1 MLGKT
6 TKTRTFTAILTT
18 LLILSCI
25 PQQVLAQKASREGL
39 PGRRV
44 GGGTRGEC
52 PIEAKRLTALVP
64 ENNLGLTVADYPTF
78 FFYVPESPIPK
89 TVEFVLLDDGDRQ
102 VYETSFM
109 TAGTGGVIN
118 LSLPVNAGLPPL
130 TIGKNY
136 HWYFSVV
143 CNPVNRAEDIFVE
156 GWVQRVELD
165 PILAIKLDKASMQ
178 ERVNLY
184 AAAGLWHEAITTLT
198 NLRRDRPND
207 PTMIANWIQLLQ
219 SVELD
224 TIAQEPL
231 FNYGTAKQPLVKP
244 LVDYRSS
251 SKQQ

>member
-6 TKTRTFTAILTT
+6 TKNRTFTAILTT

-78 FFYVPESPIPK
+78 FFYVPKSPMPT
-89 TVEFVLLDDGDRQ
+89 TVEFVLLDDSDRQ

-109 TAGTGGVIN
+109 TLGTEGVIN
-118 LSLPVNAGLPPL
+118 LSLPPNAGLPPL

-207 PTMIANWIQLLQ
+207 PTIIANWIQLLQ

-231 FNYGTAKQPLVKP
+231 FNYQTANPLVKP
-244 LVDYRSS
+244 LSSYRSS
-251 SKQQ
+251 KQPQ